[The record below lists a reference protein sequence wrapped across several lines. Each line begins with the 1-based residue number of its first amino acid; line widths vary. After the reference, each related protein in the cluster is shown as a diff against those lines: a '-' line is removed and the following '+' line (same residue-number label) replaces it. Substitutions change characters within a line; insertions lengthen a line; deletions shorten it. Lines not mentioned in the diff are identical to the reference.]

1 MIKLA
6 ALAVLSVGV
15 AFPALARP
23 ARIPESSINCAQFV
37 KTGPTTW
44 TEVGTAQLTMRGAR
58 MELSD
63 YPITPKLALI
73 NGASLYI
80 FVDKTCTGNNPRA
93 NTKADSS
100 FTGGM

>member
-23 ARIPESSINCAQFV
+23 SRIPESSINCAQFV

-44 TEVGTAQLTMRGAR
+44 TEVETARLTIRGAR
-58 MELSD
+58 LKLRD

-73 NGASLYI
+73 NEASLYL
-80 FVDKTCTGNNPRA
+80 FVDKSCTGSNA
-93 NTKADSS
+93 KDNTFKI
-100 FTGGM
+100 GM